1 MFSILLVTSLGEIF
15 LLRSYKKDNRKFT
28 VTFYKYFTLYTELLL
43 NEYNVN
49 FDCLDALQFF
59 DYTS

>member
-1 MFSILLVTSLGEIF
+1 MFSILLVTMPRGNFFVKELQ
-15 LLRSYKKDNRKFT
+15 KDNSKFT

-43 NEYNVN
+43 KLIQCQLSLSGFPIV
-49 FDCLDALQFF
+49 F